1 MSDGRNSDAMTS
13 RKLLVLD
20 LDETLVH
27 ASEWPLDRPAD
38 FRIAGYHV
46 HERPHMAAFV
56 AWALDHFE
64 VGVWTSSGRLYAEPL
79 VARIFPPD
87 RLRFLWSGSRCT
99 LARDWDSGEYRGL
112 KCLKKVKRLGWR
124 LESVLAVDDSPWKHV
139 RNYGNLVT
147 VSEFLGD
154 RSDDELPRLA
164 AYLDT
169 LRDVPNVRTIE
180 KRRWRQR
187 IDAGH
192 DPLVAYRTSAGGFG
206 DS

>member
-1 MSDGRNSDAMTS
+1 MRPTDDATRSS

-27 ASEWPLDRPAD
+27 ASEWPLARPAD
-38 FRIAGYHV
+38 FRIRHYHV
-46 HERPHMAAFV
+46 HERPHMAAFI
-56 AWALDHFE
+56 AWALDRFE

-79 VARIFPPD
+79 VARIFPTD
-87 RLRFLWSGSRCT
+87 RVRFLWCGDRCT
-99 LARDWDSGEYRGL
+99 LARDWDTGEYRGL

-154 RSDDELPRLA
+154 PDDDELPRLA

-169 LRDVPNVRTIE
+169 LRHVANVRTIE
-180 KRRWRQR
+180 KRRWPER

-192 DPLVAYRTSAGGFG
+192 DPLAAYRAPVGVPGG
-206 DS
+206 S